1 MLIGLTG
8 FVGVLLKVVGPL
20 TVVPTLLLLGIE
32 LYGVMNTFCDPHWG
46 VSAAYVNKY
55 MYNYDK
61 INISVQNKP
70 TKNATDLYILSD
82 DNNCILKTIY
92 QKE

>member
-1 MLIGLTG
+1 MQGSLILAGGIHMLIGLTG

-61 INISVQNKP
+61 NKYFS
-70 TKNATDLYILSD
+70 TKQTH
-82 DNNCILKTIY
+82 
-92 QKE
+92 